1 MREQDPI
8 QQAADRS
15 KSRQVLCVFVGVT
28 VRESFEH
35 EAQWADG
42 QIPSG
47 SY

>member
-1 MREQDPI
+1 MREQGPI

-15 KSRQVLCVFVGVT
+15 KSRQVLCVFVDVT
-28 VRESFEH
+28 VRESFE
-35 EAQWADG
+35 QWADG